1 MLKLNQLS
9 ETQKTPHRNRTTK
22 VIQRKLFRC
31 KSFIPGQNKKPQEN
45 LALLRHS
52 FPSLKL
58 LLYQLLCVIFPN
70 TPAMPLLRA
79 FYELSISNT
88 SALQNL

>member
-31 KSFIPGQNKKPQEN
+31 KSFIPGQNKKPQEKKKKK
-45 LALLRHS
+45 S
-52 FPSLKL
+52 G
-58 LLYQLLCVIFPN
+58 
-70 TPAMPLLRA
+70 TP
-79 FYELSISNT
+79 
-88 SALQNL
+88 